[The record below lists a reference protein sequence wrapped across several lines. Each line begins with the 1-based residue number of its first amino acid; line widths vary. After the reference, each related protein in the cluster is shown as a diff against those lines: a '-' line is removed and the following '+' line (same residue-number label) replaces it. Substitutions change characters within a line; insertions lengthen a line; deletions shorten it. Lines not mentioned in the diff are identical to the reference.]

1 MTEYF
6 KMRTWLILSIAIIL
20 FVVALYVAVL
30 YFVRITERGKDI
42 IPNLHQVNSRIY
54 RGGRPGQEGIAK
66 LKQMGIKTIVNLEAE
81 LFEQEPGEVK
91 KERDW
96 AEKAD
101 IRLEHI
107 PMHPIGVPKKQ
118 EVEKA
123 LVVLTDPVNHP
134 IFIHCDRGSDRTGIV
149 IAAYRIW
156 FEGWTLEQGY
166 EEMKKYGHRSILLFW
181 WKNLLYKIKEV

>member
-1 MTEYF
+1 
-6 KMRTWLILSIAIIL
+6 MRIWVVVCVVILIALTNGDGRTDTIL
-20 FVVALYVAVL
+20 NF
-30 YFVRITERGKDI
+30 
-42 IPNLHQVNSRIY
+42 HQVKPWLY
-54 RGGRPGQEGIAK
+54 RGGRPRQGGIIK
-66 LKQMGIKTIVNLEAE
+66 LKEMDIRVIINLERE
-81 LFEQEPGEVK
+81 LFEQEPREVK
-91 KERDW
+91 KESDW
-96 AEKAD
+96 AKKAN
-101 IRLEHI
+101 IKFEHI
-107 PMHPIGVPKKQ
+107 PMHPICVPKKQ